1 MNVMSMQVWC
11 YECDEYVEGWGL
23 IEEICEKASH
33 EAEAE
38 QATLNQRGNGHSS
51 RSSRNRGAVGLY
63 NSGNS
68 CFINAALQILL
79 NCPTLTGF
87 FREFCQSFVV
97 NREKLNPPQ
106 PSIAEHFMMLAE
118 AVGNPEW

>member
-1 MNVMSMQVWC
+1 MSLQVWC

-23 IEEICEKASH
+23 IQGICAK
-33 EAEAE
+33 AEAE
-38 QATLNQRGNGHSS
+38 EAKVS
-51 RSSRNRGAVGLY
+51 RKPSTRSTGKGKTNAVGLY

-87 FREFCQSFVV
+87 FRDHCQSFVV
-97 NREKLNPPQ
+97 NREKTNPPQ
-106 PSIAEHFMMLAE
+106 PSIAENFMMLVE
-118 AVGNPEW
+118 AVGSPEW